1 MSERTTIGGVA
12 YETVGSSS
20 SNLLLKC
27 NGTARIQWGSKLI
40 DLIKNGKLVSASEAS
55 DQIFIVSDESQI
67 KSDGIYIINS
77 DKTSQLWISKNNQ
90 HYNLSGTELYISAS
104 KQQDITVEQKQQAVE
119 NLGLYYDT
127 LEDAQNAGIQNGL
140 VYILSTKKLYT
151 AFDGALEEFQ
161 AQLKTIA
168 VEEEQENQDIK
179 GEVINSSIKIV
190 LSVADAEYLILSDN
204 KIQSNYSVYIDNSA
218 KICSEH
224 QNYQMYVENGFGYV
238 VADNI
243 SATNEVQTA
252 IVNTTTTVSPNIM
265 SDVTETPGFKLYT
278 QEDASYLDID
288 YINARKWSP
297 FSRGMIM
304 MFDGKAD
311 IPEGWAICD
320 GQTHTYEGVET
331 TTPNLVGRFI
341 KAVTDVT
348 QVGVINQE
356 HLTESNDFTLTREHL
371 PEHSHPHQPHTH
383 AISEIVGNIEES
395 GNLSADLDSS
405 NYACDISEQFIDVV
419 SSVSYSDE
427 SLSTTTASVVS
438 GIEKSTQGGTTTGSN
453 HTHSLSITGGNIAE
467 AQSVENVGTW
477 ENKTIK
483 IEPNAYALIF
493 IIKL

>member
-55 DQIFIVSDESQI
+55 DQIFIVSEESQI

-77 DKTSQLWISKNNQ
+77 DKTPQLWISKNNQ

-104 KQQDITVEQKQQAVE
+104 KQQDITAEQKQQAVE
-119 NLGLYYDT
+119 NIGLYYNT
-127 LEDAQNAGIQNGL
+127 LEDAQNAGIQKGL

-151 AFDGALEEFQ
+151 AFDGVLEEFQ

-168 VEEEQENQDIK
+168 VEEEQEKQDVK

-190 LSVADAEYLILSDN
+190 LSVADVEYLILSDN
-204 KIQSNYSVYIDNSA
+204 KIHSNYSVYIDNSA
-218 KICSEH
+218 QICSEH
-224 QNYQMYVENGFGYV
+224 QNYKMYVENGLGYV
-238 VADNI
+238 VADNV
-243 SATNEVQTA
+243 SATNEIKTELVT
-252 IVNTTTTVSPNIM
+252 TTTTVSPNII
-265 SDVTETPGFKLYT
+265 SDGTETPGFKLYT
-278 QEDASYLDID
+278 QEDVSYLDVD

-304 MFDGKAD
+304 MFDGKAE

-320 GQTHTYEGVET
+320 GQTYTYEGVET

-348 QVGVINQE
+348 QVGAVNQE
-356 HLTESNDFTLTREHL
+356 HLTETNDFTLTREHL
-371 PEHSHPHQPHTH
+371 PQHSHPHKPHTH
-383 AISEIVGNIEES
+383 SISEIVGNIEES
-395 GNLSADLDSS
+395 GHLYANLDNS
-405 NYACDISEQFIDVV
+405 NYVYDISEQFTDVV
-419 SSVSYSDE
+419 TSVSDSNQE
-427 SLSTTTASVVS
+427 VSTTTASVVS
-438 GIEKSTQGGTTTGSN
+438 GLDSSTQGGTTTGSN
-453 HTHSLSITGGNIAE
+453 HTHSLIVTGGNISE
-467 AQSVENVGTW
+467 NQSVEDVVTW
-477 ENKTIK
+477 ENKAIK